1 MTNDAIYRKEIVLLE
16 ISQRLEAMFEEKGRS
31 CISCCEKITE
41 KYAEELEPFLK
52 EYEELEIG
60 DRVISASD

>member
-1 MTNDAIYRKEIVLLE
+1 MTNTNLDRKEQILLE
-16 ISQRLEAMFEEKGRS
+16 IGQSLDEMYEEKERS

-60 DRVISASD
+60 DRIISASD